1 MLKKLHRVVNGQEKL
16 KIIIEDK
23 AGNSAI
29 ISERALRKTIK
40 P

>member
-1 MLKKLHRVVNGQEKL
+1 MWVQEKL

-29 ISERALRKTIK
+29 ISEKAVKTK
-40 P
+40 F